1 MENEDLMK
9 VVTEKANMWLGEGYA
24 YVVTDYD

>member
-9 VVTEKANMWLGEGYA
+9 VVTEKATCGWA
-24 YVVTDYD
+24 KVTMTLRKLK